1 MPTHAAIAVQ
11 LLRDAAMLFTNLGD
25 NDPASKAQMHANAAT
40 YQQLAQALEQNPAGI
55 ANGKTHAVLAGELLR
70 DTGAFFKTL
79 AAQNEPIRE
88 QMGRTA
94 EIYEHIAKMVAQ
106 NPQGVID

>member
-1 MPTHAAIAVQ
+1 MPTHAVIAVQ

-25 NDPASKAQMHANAAT
+25 NDPASKTQMHASAAT
-40 YQQLAQALEQNPAGI
+40 YQQLAQALEQNPTAMAG
-55 ANGKTHAVLAGELLR
+55 GKTNAALAGDLLR
-70 DTGAFFKTL
+70 DTAAFFKTL

-106 NPQGVID
+106 DPHGVME